1 TMQISKRMLLASVAV
16 TSGALAFFLI
26 PSGDAPAPSAPLQG
40 PVGEVLTIAPPASRE
55 ILVAARLIETG
66 ETLSEGDVTWTAWP
80 QDFVPEGAFIR
91 TDENRTNYVGA
102 IVGSPM
108 ARGDAV
114 TAMRLNGTKAAFL
127 ASALPAGRRA
137 VSIPLEVTGA
147 RSAGGF
153 IRPLDRVDVIIAAP
167 RGATGQGANARIL
180 MRNIRVLAIGGTV
193 AGGQDDGQRIA
204 QADTATLDVTPA
216 QAEILAQAVKTIGT
230 DLSLAL
236 RSSADP
242 SSVEPDQGV
251 FHFVRSGV
259 AR

>member
-1 TMQISKRMLLASVAV
+1 MQINKQMLLAGV
-16 TSGALAFFLI
+16 ALASGTLAFILI
-26 PSGDAPAPSAPLQG
+26 PSGDVNTPSSPLEH
-40 PVGEVLTIAPPASRE
+40 PTPEVVASAPPASRE

-66 ETLSEGDVTWTAWP
+66 ETLNEGDVTWTAWP

-91 TDENRTNYVGA
+91 SDENRTNYVGA

-114 TAMRLNGTKAAFL
+114 TTMRLNGTKAAFL
-127 ASALPAGRRA
+127 ASSLPAGRRA
-137 VSIPLEVTGA
+137 VSIPLDVSGA

-153 IRPLDRVDVIIAAP
+153 IRPLDRVDVIAAAP
-167 RGATGQGANARIL
+167 RGATGQSAQARIL

-193 AGGQDDGQRIA
+193 AGGQDEGQRTA

-216 QAEILAQAVKTIGT
+216 QAEILAQAVKTNGT

-242 SSVEPDQGV
+242 SSPEPDQGA

-259 AR
+259 VR